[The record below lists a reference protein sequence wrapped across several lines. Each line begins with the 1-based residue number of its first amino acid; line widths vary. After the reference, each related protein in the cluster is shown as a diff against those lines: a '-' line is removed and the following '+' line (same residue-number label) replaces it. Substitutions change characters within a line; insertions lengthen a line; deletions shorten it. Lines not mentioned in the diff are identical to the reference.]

1 MWVRDVPN
9 GSIALELLQLSPRLR
24 DRHEDSRADTTAP
37 PRRRADRRTAA
48 RPPQPPTHVSTQ
60 PRSNQRRRKENTRQR
75 THARP
80 SPTYAY
86 TRTRRVSHRGS
97 TVAALVRE
105 KSTRH
110 ACPPSPSE
118 RAEAAPHR
126 AARHRRERAELAVE
140 GEVIGNREQRSS
152 RRRLGGY
159 LHRRHHV
166 SDGVCRNVEPRPGGV
181 GDGVGGH
188 VEARRVM
195 SHRARRVDDGLDG
208 HVEARR
214 MGYDGVRCVIRRVS
228 GRVRGVVHRVIRGR
242 EHRTRAAGLGWP
254 GQRA

>member
-1 MWVRDVPN
+1 M
-9 GSIALELLQLSPRLR
+9 
-24 DRHEDSRADTTAP
+24 
-37 PRRRADRRTAA
+37 
-48 RPPQPPTHVSTQ
+48 
-60 PRSNQRRRKENTRQR
+60 
-75 THARP
+75 
-80 SPTYAY
+80 
-86 TRTRRVSHRGS
+86 
-97 TVAALVRE
+97 AALVRE
-105 KSTRH
+105 ESTRH
-110 ACPPSPSE
+110 ACPPSPSG

-188 VEARRVM
+188 VEARRVI

-214 MGYDGVRCVIRRVS
+214 MGYFASSVSDGMRCVIRRVS
-228 GRVRGVVHRVIRGR
+228 GRVRGIIHRVIRGHALVLRASAGRGRGR
-242 EHRTRAAGLGWP
+242 EETERGPEDTFRPPPRIPAFEHAAVRRFYEDSRIL
-254 GQRA
+254 